1 MRTVESEQEAAIL
14 DGRYELGE
22 CVGVGGTARV
32 YRARD
37 ILLGRTVAVKLMRE
51 DDDGLPSPDRVG
63 TEMKV
68 LATLRSPSL
77 VKLLDGAIEPGRA
90 RYLVMEFVDGE
101 TLAARLQNGGLP
113 PGDVAHIAVELA
125 SALHVV
131 HQAGVVHRDLKPSN
145 VLIAPSALPGGHP
158 QVKLSDFGVARF
170 VDSARVTSAGTVV
183 GTGMYLAPE
192 QVRGEEPRPATDI
205 YALGLLLLEAL
216 TGERPYGHL
225 TGIGQVMARLIDPPV
240 VPEGLGTAWTHLLN
254 RMTATDPD
262 RRPAALD
269 VLEAATAISTGAES
283 LPNPAAEPA
292 ITEQAPIAVSSS
304 QPHTRPLPVHTDA
317 AHSPPITSR
326 RRRSRLIP
334 AATVAGS
341 VAVAL
346 VIAIGPNAGTTQ
358 ESPAD
363 GPLSGLHVVTDAPVG
378 QDLTNAQTAEQPV
391 VVVTDSGAAVT
402 EQPDP
407 VVSDHAP
414 VDPQQQAASDRRQQ
428 AAADREAAE
437 AQREAQKEQRRQ
449 AREEANGQRR
459 NR

>member
-1 MRTVESEQEAAIL
+1 MRTVESEPEAAIL

-22 CVGVGGTARV
+22 CVGVGGMARV
-32 YRARD
+32 YRAQD
-37 ILLGRTVAVKLMRE
+37 LFLGRTVAVKLMRE
-51 DDDGLPSPDRVG
+51 DDDCMASPDRAR
-63 TEMKV
+63 TEMRV
-68 LATLRSPSL
+68 LGALSAPSL

-101 TLAARLQNGGLP
+101 TLAARLQRGQLP
-113 PGDVAHIAVELA
+113 PHEVGHIAVELA

-145 VLIAPSALPGGHP
+145 VLIGPSPLPGAHP

-192 QVRGEEPRPATDI
+192 QVRGEESSPATDI
-205 YALGLLLLEAL
+205 YALGLVLLEAL

-240 VPEGLGTAWTHLLN
+240 VPERLGAAWTHLLN
-254 RMTATDPD
+254 RMTATDPA
-262 RRPAALD
+262 RRPTALE
-269 VLEAATAISTGAES
+269 VLEAATAISTSAES
-283 LPNPAAEPA
+283 LPNPGAEPA
-292 ITEQAPIAVSSS
+292 VTEQSLIAISDC
-304 QPHTRPLPVHTDA
+304 QPRTRALPVHTGA
-317 AHSPPITSR
+317 AHSSRTTSR
-326 RRRSRLIP
+326 RRRSRLIT

-346 VIAIGPNAGTTQ
+346 VIAIGPSAGTTQ
-358 ESPAD
+358 EPPTD
-363 GPLSGLHVVTDAPVG
+363 GPLSGLHVVTDAPVV
-378 QDLTNAQTAEQPV
+378 QDLTNVETAEQPAV
-391 VVVTDSGAAVT
+391 VSDSGAAET
-402 EQPDP
+402 EQHEPA
-407 VVSDHAP
+407 VADHAP
-414 VDPQQQAASDRRQQ
+414 VDPQQQAASDRQQQ

-449 AREEANGQRR
+449 AREEANEQRS